1 MDGQRYTRP
10 QKKKK
15 KSKCSLI
22 SFKVCYRQSYW
33 IVRYT
38 RSGVSWGGIGG
49 GRKSYCQME
58 IFCISFLVEATGV
71 HVGHP
76 WWLSGKESACAAGD
90 TGWIPGSGRC
100 PGGGHGDPLQYSCLE
115 NPMDRG
121 TWRVTVHRVAQSR
134 TRLKQLRH
142 ACTCTCGVWGVC
154 LSNSLKLV

>member
-1 MDGQRYTRP
+1 MDGQRDTRP
-10 QKKKK
+10 QKKK

-76 WWLSGKESACAAGD
+76 
-90 TGWIPGSGRC
+90 
-100 PGGGHGDPLQYSCLE
+100 
-115 NPMDRG
+115 
-121 TWRVTVHRVAQSR
+121 
-134 TRLKQLRH
+134 
-142 ACTCTCGVWGVC
+142 
-154 LSNSLKLV
+154 